1 MQQRPLRQSQ
11 DRPFKQVDVFTATPY
26 RGNPLAVVLD
36 GSGLSADEM
45 QHFTTWT
52 NLSECTF
59 LLPPT
64 PEGRAHGADYRVRI
78 FCPGRELPFAG
89 HPTLGS
95 CHAWLEAGGVPR
107 GEHVVQECGVGLV
120 RLRRDGAFTAGP
132 PQGESAPPRG
142 AAPRAAAEPRIHT
155 AGENPL
161 GGQCL
166 LAFAAPPLIK
176 SGPLPEAEVALI
188 ARGLGVARSDIT
200 AHAWCDNGPNWRGVM
215 LRSADQVLA
224 LQPDATILAGLDI
237 GVVGPRGKSGVV
249 GARKADETQF
259 EVRAFF
265 PGNNGMTE
273 DPVTGSLNAA
283 LAQWLMGA
291 GLAPERYVAA
301 QGTAMAR
308 EGRVH
313 IERDADGNT
322 WVGGASVTCIA
333 GTVLI

>member
-1 MQQRPLRQSQ
+1 MPQRPFQ
-11 DRPFKQVDVFTATPY
+11 QVDVFTTTPY

-36 GSGLSADEM
+36 GSGLSTAEM
-45 QHFTTWT
+45 QHFTNWT

-64 PEGRAHGADYRVRI
+64 DEGRANGADYRVRI

-120 RLRRDGAFTAGP
+120 KLRRDG
-132 PQGESAPPRG
+132 ER
-142 AAPRAAAEPRIHT
+142 
-155 AGENPL
+155 
-161 GGQCL
+161 

-176 SGPLPEAEVALI
+176 SGPLDETDVQLI
-188 ARGLGVARSDIT
+188 ARGLGIAREDIT

-215 LRSADQVLA
+215 LRSAEQVLA
-224 LQPDATILAGLDI
+224 LRPDATVLAGLDI
-237 GVVGPRGKSGVV
+237 GVVGPRGKVGVV
-249 GARKADETQF
+249 GPQGAGDTQF

-265 PGNNGMTE
+265 PGNNGMAE

-283 LAQWLMGA
+283 LAQWLIGA

-301 QGTAMAR
+301 QGTALAR

-313 IERDADGNT
+313 IERAADGT
-322 WVGGASVTCIA
+322 VWVGGASVTCVS
-333 GTVLI
+333 GQVLL